1 MLETLLPEVMD
12 EQVIDSNSS
21 LHTDSIAEQVM
32 RPRFRL
38 KSSANLLVVASF
50 ECNRHQGRTA
60 PASNA
65 RRTEVPKYWMLPF
78 RPGPQPCFSRW
89 PRDQSA
95 LQLNIRCKMS
105 TCEAWAVT
113 TRHSCSANPLSAIF
127 IHLGFDS
134 LEICY
139 AGLFLT
145 SRSLILL

>member
-50 ECNRHQGRTA
+50 DCNRHQGRTA
-60 PASNA
+60 PASSA
-65 RRTEVPKYWMLPF
+65 RRTEVPRYWMLPL

-89 PRDQSA
+89 PQGPERAAVEDQV
-95 LQLNIRCKMS
+95 QN
-105 TCEAWAVT
+105 V
-113 TRHSCSANPLSAIF
+113 NV
-127 IHLGFDS
+127 
-134 LEICY
+134 
-139 AGLFLT
+139 
-145 SRSLILL
+145 